1 MSTHRLTALALLLA
15 SAGLAAPAL
24 AQNALGDGRGQE
36 NKAVRKYPQNDQPK
50 GGRDFA
56 AEVQFRNAI
65 VTGNAPGGLSFRGNA
80 GYTAPNSFRSVTGAD
95 DLYSF
100 RRDSYYSGLSGQGIR
115 GTEALQYQF
124 AMTTGS
130 SVPRGIVGS
139 LGVARP
145 GDKTTTIA
153 RDTTQRDES
162 SGTDWLR
169 SPSSYASSRALKPTS
184 LGERPKDDSSYY
196 RLMSSSLLG
205 LKVQKVD
212 IPRRPSLAPTP
223 EVKPAPETPAKPGDA
238 ANPSGVPKPAGTD
251 AKKPEEYRTSYD
263 QIVERLSAWRRP
275 GAPAAEKPAGEK
287 PGAEKPGDSGA
298 KEDRTPLAWER
309 RVDAL
314 RRHLLGLPVREV
326 DDRDKAPLSRDD
338 EVSQL
343 NADTLRMLRE
353 SGGEIRTFAE
363 VPDKR
368 AALPLYARAM
378 ALGQEQLAAQH
389 YFDAEDKFSRALA
402 VRPRDPAAQAGRIHA
417 QLGAG
422 MYLSAAVNLR
432 EMVVASP
439 ETAGA
444 KYGPS
449 LLPDPARLQEILAVL
464 RSRLADRENADPLA
478 RSLGERQIGFMLA
491 YLGFQMGDDQAIK
504 DGLAAVARNAGDS
517 DEDKMTGRIERYL
530 RGVWLG
536 ELPPELPEDY
546 IPKPAEPEKA
556 PEPEKKPAALPTPVL
571 PPAPA
576 HVPPTPLPQ
585 GDKKPAEPPVK

>member
-1 MSTHRLTALALLLA
+1 MFKLRSTALVGFLLA
-15 SAGLAAPAL
+15 AAGLAAPAL

-36 NKAVRKYPQNDQPK
+36 NRAVRKYPQNDQPK

-80 GYTAPNSFRSVTGAD
+80 GYTAPNSFRGVTGAD

-130 SVPRGIVGS
+130 SVPRGIIGS

-145 GDKTTTIA
+145 GDKSTTIA

-169 SPSSYASSRALKPTS
+169 SPSSYASSRSLKPTA
-184 LGERPKDDSSYY
+184 LGERPRDESSYY

-212 IPRRPSLAPTP
+212 VPKRPMTPTVAPD
-223 EVKPAPETPAKPGDA
+223 VKPAETPAKPGE
-238 ANPSGVPKPAGTD
+238 KPGD
-251 AKKPEEYRTSYD
+251 KPGEKPGAPDSDYRTSYD
-263 QIVERLSAWRRP
+263 QVVERLSSWKRP
-275 GAPAAEKPAGEK
+275 GAADKPADPNAK
-287 PGAEKPGDSGA
+287 PESQKLP
-298 KEDRTPLAWER
+298 WER
-309 RVDAL
+309 RVEAL

-326 DDRDKAPLSRDD
+326 DEQDQEPLSRDD
-338 EVSQL
+338 EAGQL
-343 NADTLRMLRE
+343 NAETLRMLRE
-353 SGGEIRTFAE
+353 GGGEVRIFAE

-368 AALPLYARAM
+368 AALPLYVRAM
-378 ALGQEQLAAQH
+378 ALGQELLASQK

-439 ETAGA
+439 ETAGV
-444 KYGPS
+444 KYGPA
-449 LLPDPARLQEILAVL
+449 LLPAPERLGEILALL

-478 RSLGERQIGFMLA
+478 RSLGERQIGFLLA
-491 YLGFQMGDDQAIK
+491 YLGYQMGDEQAVK
-504 DGLAAVARNAGDS
+504 DGLSVVAKNPGDS
-517 DEDKMTGRIERYL
+517 DEDKMAGRIEKYL

-536 ELPPELPEDY
+536 ELPPELPADY
-546 IPKPAEPEKA
+546 VPRPAEPEKA
-556 PEPEKKPAALPTPVL
+556 PEAEKKPLPTPVL
-571 PPAPA
+571 PAAPA
-576 HVPPTPLPQ
+576 HITPTPIPAP
-585 GDKKPAEPPVK
+585 DKQPAK